1 MGPPQLCF
9 PLGLGDV
16 MQIKQFICDFSVCKQ
31 IVMAC
36 LSNRRCCKLDF
47 SVGKLMTS
55 AKTHRVLRFPN
66 KLVSGGLLKYT
77 EA

>member
-55 AKTHRVLRFPN
+55 A
-66 KLVSGGLLKYT
+66 VSALSKQAGVWR
-77 EA
+77 AS